1 MILNVPLLGNSR
13 KGFTLIELLV
23 VIAIIAILAA
33 LLLPAL
39 AAAKEKA
46 QRTQCISNLKQL
58 GLGLQMYA
66 NDNRDYLP
74 WCNWGATQPV
84 AGWLFNYSPP
94 PAGSSYD
101 LFYTLNTSGTP
112 YSEQSYSQNPNK
124 WIQIAIAEL
133 KGGTLYQYVSNWKD
147 YECPLDPPG
156 SPYTSWA
163 DRGNQIS
170 TYVMN
175 SCAGFLYN
183 SGTSGSA
190 YGHKTVKASQAWS
203 SECVVMWESDIHTPV
218 TSTADVFNDGSNL
231 PSPNVGNEGL
241 GEQHAYGGCTL
252 ALDGGVEFM
261 KFATW
266 QGIAAMPSAVATTTS
281 PGSPATLAWWQ
292 TQPP

>member
-1 MILNVPLLGNSR
+1 MTLNVPLLRNSR

-74 WCNWGATQPV
+74 WPNWGASQPV
-84 AGWLFNYSPP
+84 AGWLFNYSPG
-94 PAGSSYD
+94 ATYD
-101 LFYTLNTSGTP
+101 LYYQLSGGTP
-112 YSEQSYSQNPNK
+112 YSLLSFGQNPNK
-124 WIQIAIAEL
+124 WMQLAISEL
-133 KGGTLYQYVSNWKD
+133 RAGTLYQYVNNWKD

-156 SPYTSWA
+156 SPYTSWQN
-163 DRGNQIS
+163 RGNQIS

-175 SCAGFLYN
+175 SCAGFLYS
-183 SGTSGSA
+183 SGASGSA
-190 YGHKTVKASQAWS
+190 YGHKTVKMTQAWS
-203 SECVVMWESDIHTPV
+203 SECIVMWESDIHTPV
-218 TSTADVFNDGSNL
+218 TATSDVFNDGSNL
-231 PSPNVGNEGL
+231 PSPAVGSEGL

-266 QGIAAMPSAVATTTS
+266 EGIAAQPANLAANNN

-292 TQPP
+292 IEPP